1 MSNISAEEFDSL
13 TKQFFGFLIDE
24 YHFVLKKKN
33 DLSYDFETAT
43 TRVSIFVE
51 YNTVVVGMVPIG
63 EEDRKL
69 RQKNILPEQLGVTVV
84 ARGVQPNLDYK
95 VIWDE
100 PIAAAMERKSQIL
113 KNYCQDFLR
122 GDFTKWT
129 DVLEAKNKRS

>member
-1 MSNISAEEFDSL
+1 MSNISAEQFNIL

-43 TRVSIFVE
+43 TRISKFVE
-51 YNTVVVGMVPIG
+51 FNTAVIGMVPIG

-69 RQKNILPEQLGVTVV
+69 GQKNILPEQLGITMV
-84 ARGVQPNLDYK
+84 ARGVKPDLDYK

-100 PIAAAMERKSQIL
+100 PFASVMARESQIL
-113 KNYCQDFLR
+113 RSYCQNFLR

-129 DVLEAKNKRS
+129 DVMDAKNKRR